1 MNGIVP
7 RTCTE
12 LPPRDSDQNR
22 GQEPRTL
29 EEFRPV
35 LAYVLLGDP
44 GAGKTTAFETEHE
57 ALEENARLI
66 TARDFLALDMN
77 SHPAWYDKTLFIDG
91 LDEVRVGSTDVRTPF
106 DAIRGRLD
114 ALGRPPFRLSCR
126 EADWLG
132 TNDLTNLATV
142 SKDSSVT
149 VLRLNPL
156 TYPDIIQILNGH
168 PDIGDAQAFI
178 AEARERGVD
187 GLLVNPQ
194 SLTMLADVVARGGGW
209 PESRLETFEKACSQ
223 IVREHN
229 EEHTFGG
236 QSPTSNQILNAAGR
250 LCAVQ
255 LLSGTAGYSL
265 RHNEAD
271 DDYPALD
278 RCDYDSCAVLK
289 SALAT
294 KLFKSKAN
302 GRFTPVHRHI
312 AEFLGARHLAQLIND
327 GLPARRILALMT
339 AEDGTVVTEMRGLS
353 AWLSAHCKGA
363 RADLIKRDPIGVGL
377 YGDIGGFSPD
387 EKHALLIELNREAF
401 RLGSVHRTAVAFGA
415 LATPDMEPL
424 LRDILND
431 SSRNRDQQIFTG
443 FILCVLNQGTSLP
456 TLSRLL
462 LDIVRDSTRRPD
474 INQLALDAFIHNCQG
489 SQNRTRQLKTLLV
502 DIHTGSSSDPDNELL
517 GTLLAQLYPR
527 ELPPS
532 EVWSYLSETGNPE
545 LIGRHCR
552 FWDTGLIEKSSDK
565 QVAEL
570 LDNLA
575 QRLPGLRPALDV
587 RHLNGLPPKLLARG
601 LEAHGDQIASGR
613 LYDWLNL
620 GLPSNAQDHW
630 CGAESVRQIRAWLS
644 QRPELQ
650 KTVMKE
656 GLSRYSESSEF
667 RVHAFNVQK
676 HLYGARLPS
685 DFGYWCLEHAIA
697 MAETKPHVAEHL
709 LELAVL
715 AEKSQSGNEGLSAE
729 LLRERAETNE
739 ILKTS
744 LARLLSPRSI
754 PPEYL
759 EEDRKYIDKRDQQ
772 EEQWLN
778 YVRSNETA
786 LRENRAT
793 PVLLHQMAEIYFAR
807 FYGLSGADDGPNAI
821 EKRLRGDRSLTDA
834 ALQGLRGTVSRGDVP
849 DFDAIIDLREKG
861 QRHYL
866 SGPFLAGLAEVERTA
881 PEDPSLW
888 DDRRIRKAIAFY
900 YCTPHGGY
908 RPKWYRRLL
917 KVCPEIVADVQVQ
930 FAVSELRS
938 DREWIYKLWELAH
951 DKDHAE
957 VARHASLPLLRA
969 FPTRC
974 KQIRTLDH
982 LLWAAIQYA
991 DRSSLQ
997 ELIGRKLSRTSLT
1010 VAQRVHWLVAG
1021 VSVSPETYMD
1031 PLEDFVRDREHRIQH
1046 LPAFFCPED
1055 SVRFSFDA
1063 LGISG
1068 LKRLIRLVGSYVG
1081 PRQDWDQSLVTP
1093 SMSASSLVHKLI
1105 QHLAKFPAGD
1115 ARDALASLCSDT
1127 TLARWHNLLSEAQE
1141 NQRVIWRDAGYS
1153 HPNIEQV
1160 CKTLSND
1167 DPANAADLAALVVD
1181 RIHEIA
1187 EEIQTGNTDD
1197 WRPYWNEDSYGRPC
1211 SPKPENSCRDALL
1224 SKLKE
1229 RLPHGVAAQP
1239 EGPYANDARADIR
1252 ISRCNFNVPVEIKKS
1267 CHRDLWS
1274 AIKTQLIAQ
1283 YTRDPDAD
1291 GYGIYLVL
1299 WFGYTEDC
1307 RPAMGSGPQLKS
1319 ASELENRLSSTLSAA
1334 ENLKISICVID
1345 VAKPSRLPQKRT
1357 RTSNSISTNG

>member
-1 MNGIVP
+1 MNSIVP

-12 LPPRDSDQNR
+12 LPRRDTDQNR
-22 GQEPRTL
+22 EQEPRAL
-29 EEFRPV
+29 EEFRSV

-44 GAGKTTAFETEHE
+44 GAGKTTAFEAEHE

-77 SHPAWYDKTLFIDG
+77 SHPAWSDKTLFIDG
-91 LDEVRVGSTDVRTPF
+91 LDEVRVGSIDVRTPF

-132 TNDLTNLATV
+132 TNDQTNLATV

-156 TYPDIIQILNGH
+156 TDPDIIQILNGH
-168 PDIGDAQAFI
+168 PDIDDAQAFI

-229 EEHTFGG
+229 EEHTLRG
-236 QSPTSNQILNAAGR
+236 QSPTSNQILDAAGR

-265 RHNEAD
+265 RHNETD

-278 RCDYDSCAVLK
+278 RCDYESCEVLK

-302 GRFTPVHRHI
+302 SRFTPVHRHI
-312 AEFLGARHLAQLIND
+312 AEFLGARHLAQLTND

-339 AEDGTVVTEMRGLS
+339 GEDGTVVTEMRGLS

-363 RADLIKRDPIGVGL
+363 RVDLIKRDSIGVGL

-387 EKHALLIELNREAF
+387 EKRALLIELNREAF
-401 RLGSVHRTAVAFGA
+401 RLGSVRRTAAAFGA
-415 LATPDMEPL
+415 LATPDMGPL

-431 SSRNRDQQIFTG
+431 SNRNQDQQIFTG
-443 FILCVLNQGTSLP
+443 FILCVLNQGTPLP
-456 TLSRLL
+456 TLSPLL
-462 LDIVRDSTRRPD
+462 LDIARDSTRWPG
-474 INQLALDAFIHNCQG
+474 INELALDAFIHNCQD
-489 SQNRTRQLKTLLV
+489 SQDKTNQLKKLLV
-502 DIHTGSSSDPDNELL
+502 DIHTGSISDANNELL

-527 ELPPS
+527 ELPPL
-532 EVWSYLSETGNPE
+532 EVWRYLPDTGTPDF
-545 LIGRHCR
+545 IGRYR
-552 FWDTGLIEKSSDK
+552 LFWDIELIEKSSDK
-565 QVAEL
+565 EVAEL

-575 QRLPGLRPALDV
+575 QRPPNLRLSLNV
-587 RHLNGLPPKLLARG
+587 GHLNNLPLKLLARG
-601 LEAHGDQIASGR
+601 LEVYGDQIEQGR
-613 LYDWLNL
+613 LYDWLGV
-620 GLPSNAQDHW
+620 GLPSNAQDNW
-630 CGAESVRQIRAWLS
+630 YGAESVRQIRAWLS

-650 KTVMKE
+650 KTVIKE
-656 GLSRYSESSEF
+656 GLSREAEPKDVRFYT
-667 RVHAFNVQK
+667 FNVQER
-676 HLYGARLPS
+676 LYGASMPS
-685 DFGYWCLEHAIA
+685 DFGHWCLERAIA
-697 MAETKPHVAEHL
+697 MADTKPQIAEQL
-709 LELAVL
+709 LEEAFQ
-715 AEKSQSGNEGLSAE
+715 AHKHQSGNEGLSLE
-729 LLRERAETNE
+729 LLREREETNE
-739 ILKTS
+739 MLKTK

-754 PPEYL
+754 PPEHL
-759 EEDRKYIDKRDQQ
+759 EENRKYIDEREQQ

-778 YVRSNETA
+778 CVRSNETA

-793 PVLLHQMAEIYFAR
+793 PALLHQMAEIYFER
-807 FYGLSGADDGPNAI
+807 VYDLSGDDGPKAI
-821 EKRLRGDRSLTDA
+821 EKRFRGNRGLTDA
-834 ALQGLRGTVSRGDVP
+834 ALQGLRGTVDRGDVP

-866 SGPFLAGLAEVERTA
+866 SGPFLAGLAEVERTT

-888 DDRRIRKAIAFY
+888 DDSRIRKAIAFY
-900 YCTPHGGY
+900 YCTPHGDY
-908 RPKWYRRLL
+908 RPQWYQRLL

-957 VARHASLPLLRA
+957 VARYASLPLLRA

-974 KQIRTLDH
+974 KQIRTLHH

-1031 PLEDFVRDREHRIQH
+1031 PLEDFVRDREHRIEH

-1068 LKRLIRLVGSYVG
+1068 LKRLIRLVGSYVE
-1081 PRQDWDQSLVTP
+1081 PRQDWFGSFVFH
-1093 SMSASSLVHKLI
+1093 SMSASGLVHNLI
-1105 QHLAKFPAGD
+1105 RHLAKFPAKE
-1115 ARDALASLCSDT
+1115 ARNALASLCSDT
-1127 TLARWHNLLSEAQE
+1127 ALVRWQSLLSEAQE
-1141 NQRVIWRDAGYS
+1141 NQRVIWRDAGFS

-1181 RIHEIA
+1181 WIHEIA

-1229 RLPHGVAAQP
+1229 SLPHGVDAQP
-1239 EGPYANDARADIR
+1239 EGSYANDARADIR
-1252 ISRCNFNVPVEIKKS
+1252 ISCCNFNVPVEIKKS

-1307 RPAMGSGPQLKS
+1307 RPAMGSGPQLKG

-1345 VAKPSRLPQKRT
+1345 VAKPSRLPQRRT